1 MPASRTQQPPR
12 STRPR
17 GTIGTGVANSGPS
30 VTSVWCS
37 PFLAAAVDAGGVEL
51 VDEVVVHDA
60 TEHRRRC
67 GNVGAD
73 GDHHRAPAARGGEL
87 ADERVGVVRPRGR
100 TRDERH
106 AHRGR
111 LRLEHLAGKTVRARA
126 PTVPAEQRQ
135 QGARPCARFDREI
148 ERERR
153 VLAAAP
159 RAHDL
164 PTRPVQHSPSRYD
177 VRLGRRAVAAT

>member
-1 MPASRTQQPPR
+1 
-12 STRPR
+12 
-17 GTIGTGVANSGPS
+17 VANSGPS

-67 GNVGAD
+67 RNVGAD

-164 PTRPVQHSPSRYD
+164 PDPARSALAVPVRRPVGAP
-177 VRLGRRAVAAT
+177 GRRRDVAGGHPEGAGSSLAAP